1 MQNFT
6 KSQTRLAFVQYIF
19 QLEFSN
25 TEILDNQSIED
36 FQKHFY
42 NTNIALI
49 DDKKEFKLKFNKNF
63 LKRLYVSFQNNINKK
78 TINQE
83 LNNFININRK
93 FEKWDNILKSIIFA
107 IIAELLITEKN
118 KFKIVFNDYL
128 NISKSLVSQ
137 KETKLINAI
146 IQKYIDKNE
155 IIKK

>member
-1 MQNFT
+1 MQNYI

-19 QLEFSN
+19 QNEFLNADYLE
-25 TEILDNQSIED
+25 SIDD

-42 NTNIALI
+42 DTNIAII
-49 DDKKEFKLKFNKNF
+49 DEKKETKLKFNKNF
-63 LKRLYVSFQNNINKK
+63 LNRLFSSFKNNIDKK
-78 TINQE
+78 NITDD
-83 LNNFININRK
+83 LNGFIDINRK
-93 FEKWDNILKSIIFA
+93 FEKWDNVLKSIIFA

-128 NISKSLVSQ
+128 NISKSLVTQ

>member
-1 MQNFT
+1 MQNYI

-19 QLEFSN
+19 QNEFLN
-25 TEILDNQSIED
+25 TDSSENIND

-42 NTNIALI
+42 DTNIAII
-49 DDKKEFKLKFNKNF
+49 DEKKEFKLKFNKNF
-63 LKRLYVSFQNNINKK
+63 LNSLFSSFQNNIDKKIIIEDLNK
-78 TINQE
+78 
-83 LNNFININRK
+83 FIDINRK

-128 NISKSLVSQ
+128 NISKSLVSS

-155 IIKK
+155 IDKK

>member
-1 MQNFT
+1 MQNYI

-19 QLEFSN
+19 QNEFISTYSLE
-25 TEILDNQSIED
+25 SIED

-42 NTNIALI
+42 DTNIAII
-49 DDKKEFKLKFNKNF
+49 DEKKEFKLKFNKNF
-63 LKRLYVSFQNNINKK
+63 LNRLFSSLKNNINKK
-78 TINQE
+78 KIIE
-83 LNNFININRK
+83 DLNGFIDINRK

-128 NISKSLVSQ
+128 NISKSLVTQ

-146 IQKYIDKNE
+146 IQKYINKNE
-155 IIKK
+155 INKK

>member
-1 MQNFT
+1 MQNYI

-19 QLEFSN
+19 QNEFLNVDSS
-25 TEILDNQSIED
+25 ESIED

-42 NTNIALI
+42 DTNIAII
-49 DDKKEFKLKFNKNF
+49 DEKKEIKLKFNKNF
-63 LKRLYVSFQNNINKK
+63 LNRLFSSLENNIDKK
-78 TINQE
+78 SITE
-83 LNNFININRK
+83 YLNGFININRK

-146 IQKYIDKNE
+146 IQKYIDKDE
-155 IIKK
+155 IDKK

>member
-1 MQNFT
+1 MQNYI

-19 QLEFSN
+19 QNEFLNADSS
-25 TEILDNQSIED
+25 ESIEE
-36 FQKHFY
+36 FQKYFY
-42 NTNIALI
+42 DTNIAII
-49 DDKKEFKLKFNKNF
+49 DEEKEFKLKFNKNYLNKLF
-63 LKRLYVSFQNNINKK
+63 SSLKNNIDKK
-78 TINQE
+78 NITEN
-83 LNNFININRK
+83 LNGFIDINRR

-118 KFKIVFNDYL
+118 KLKIVFNDYL

-155 IIKK
+155 IYKK

>member
-1 MQNFT
+1 MQNYI

-19 QLEFSN
+19 QNEFISTDSLE
-25 TEILDNQSIED
+25 SIED

-42 NTNIALI
+42 DTNIAII
-49 DDKKEFKLKFNKNF
+49 DEKKEFKLKFNKNF
-63 LKRLYVSFQNNINKK
+63 LNRLFSSFKNNIDKNNI
-78 TINQE
+78 TE
-83 LNNFININRK
+83 DLNGFIDINRK

-118 KFKIVFNDYL
+118 KVKIVLNDYL
-128 NISKSLVSQ
+128 NISKSLASE

>member
-1 MQNFT
+1 MQNYI

-19 QLEFSN
+19 QNEFLN
-25 TEILDNQSIED
+25 TDSSENIND

-42 NTNIALI
+42 DTNIAII
-49 DDKKEFKLKFNKNF
+49 DEKKEFKLKFNKNF
-63 LKRLYVSFQNNINKK
+63 LNRLFSSFQNNIDKKIIIEDLNK
-78 TINQE
+78 
-83 LNNFININRK
+83 FIDINRK

-128 NISKSLVSQ
+128 NISKSLVSS

-146 IQKYIDKNE
+146 IQKYIDKDE
-155 IIKK
+155 IDKK

>member
-1 MQNFT
+1 MQNYT

-19 QLEFSN
+19 QNEFLNTDYLE
-25 TEILDNQSIED
+25 SIDD

-42 NTNIALI
+42 DTNIAII
-49 DDKKEFKLKFNKNF
+49 DEKREIKLKFNKNF
-63 LKRLYVSFQNNINKK
+63 LNKLFSSFQNNIDKK
-78 TINQE
+78 IIIE
-83 LNNFININRK
+83 DLNSFIDINRK
-93 FEKWDNILKSIIFA
+93 FEKLDSILKSIIFA

-118 KFKIVFNDYL
+118 KLKIVFNDYL

-155 IIKK
+155 IK

>member
-1 MQNFT
+1 MQNYT

-19 QLEFSN
+19 QNEFLNADS
-25 TEILDNQSIED
+25 SVGIED

-42 NTNIALI
+42 NTNIAII
-49 DDKKEFKLKFNKNF
+49 DEKKEFRLKFNKNF
-63 LKRLYVSFQNNINKK
+63 LNKLFSSLKNNIDKK
-78 TINQE
+78 NIIDS
-83 LNNFININRK
+83 LNEFININRK

-118 KFKIVFNDYL
+118 KFKIVFTDYL

>member
-1 MQNFT
+1 MQNYI

-19 QLEFSN
+19 Q
-25 TEILDNQSIED
+25 NQFINAETSANIED

-42 NTNIALI
+42 DTNIAII
-49 DDKKEFKLKFNKNF
+49 DEKKEFNLKFNKNF
-63 LKRLYVSFQNNINKK
+63 LNKLFSSLKNNIDQKN
-78 TINQE
+78 IIE
-83 LNNFININRK
+83 DLNGFIDINRK

-118 KFKIVFNDYL
+118 MFKIVFNDYL

-146 IQKYIDKNE
+146 IQKYIDKDE
-155 IIKK
+155 INKK

>member
-1 MQNFT
+1 MQNYI

-19 QLEFSN
+19 Q
-25 TEILDNQSIED
+25 NQFLNIDSSETIED

-42 NTNIALI
+42 DTDIAII
-49 DDKKEFKLKFNKNF
+49 DEKKETKLKFNKNF
-63 LKRLYVSFQNNINKK
+63 LNRLFLSFKNNIDKK
-78 TINQE
+78 NITE
-83 LNNFININRK
+83 DLNDFISINRR

-107 IIAELLITEKN
+107 IIAELFITEKN

-155 IIKK
+155 IDKK

>member
-1 MQNFT
+1 MQNYT

-19 QLEFSN
+19 QNEFLNSDFS
-25 TEILDNQSIED
+25 EGIED

-42 NTNIALI
+42 DSNIAII
-49 DDKKEFKLKFNKNF
+49 DEKKEFKLKFNKNF
-63 LKRLYVSFQNNINKK
+63 LNKLFSSLKNNIDQKN
-78 TINQE
+78 IIDD
-83 LNNFININRK
+83 LNDFININRK

-118 KFKIVFNDYL
+118 KVKIVFNDYL

>member
-1 MQNFT
+1 MQNYI

-19 QLEFSN
+19 QNEFLN
-25 TEILDNQSIED
+25 TDSSESIED

-42 NTNIALI
+42 DTNIAII
-49 DDKKEFKLKFNKNF
+49 DEKKEIKLKFNKNF
-63 LKRLYVSFQNNINKK
+63 LNRLFSSFKNNIDKK
-78 TINQE
+78 NIIDD
-83 LNNFININRK
+83 LNSFIDINRK

-118 KFKIVFNDYL
+118 KVKIVFNDYL
-128 NISKSLVSQ
+128 NISKSLISQ
-137 KETKLINAI
+137 KETKLVNAI